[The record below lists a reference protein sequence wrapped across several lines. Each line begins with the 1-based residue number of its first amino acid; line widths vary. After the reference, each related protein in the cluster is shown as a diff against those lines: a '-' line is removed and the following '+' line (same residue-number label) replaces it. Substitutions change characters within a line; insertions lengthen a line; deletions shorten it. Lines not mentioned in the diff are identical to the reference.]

1 MTKTIIAPSIL
12 SADFGNLEND
22 LKKIEESP
30 AEWIHIDVMDGSF
43 VPRITFGTNM
53 VETAAKNCNKYLD
66 THLMIDNPAKH
77 IKDFANAGSHNL
89 TIHLEASRD
98 PEADLK
104 AIKAAGMSA
113 GLSIKPDTPAE
124 EAFPYLGLC
133 DLFLVMT
140 VNPGWSGQSFISD
153 ELNKI
158 SAIRVELN
166 KLNSSCRVQVDGGVN
181 AETGKQCVDAGADIL
196 VSGSYLFSS
205 VDFNKTVEGLSNLG

>member
-12 SADFGNLEND
+12 SADFANLEQD
-22 LKKIEESP
+22 IKKITESP

-53 VETAAKNCNKYLD
+53 VETAAKNSNKYLD

-77 IKDFANAGSHNL
+77 IEDFAKAGSHNL
-89 TIHLEASRD
+89 TIHLEASKD

-113 GLSIKPDTPAE
+113 GLSIKPDTPVE
-124 EAFPYLGLC
+124 EAFPYLALC

-153 ELNKI
+153 GLNKI
-158 SAIRVELN
+158 SAIRKELD
-166 KLNSSCRVQVDGGVN
+166 KLNSDCHVQVDGGID
-181 AETGKQCVDAGADIL
+181 AETGKLCIDAGANVL
-196 VSGSYLFSS
+196 VSGSYLFSAE
-205 VDFNKTVEGLSNLG
+205 DFNQTASNLIAM

>member
-12 SADFGNLEND
+12 SADFGNLEAD
-22 LKKIEESP
+22 LKKITASS

-53 VETAAKNCNKYLD
+53 VELATKTSTKYLD

-77 IKDFANAGSHNL
+77 IEDFAKAGSHNL
-89 TIHLEASRD
+89 TIHLEASNN

-104 AIKAAGMSA
+104 AIKEAGMSA

-124 EAFPYLGLC
+124 KAFPYLKFC

-140 VNPGWSGQSFISD
+140 VNPGWSGQSFINEGLNKISKIRA

-158 SAIRVELN
+158 GSNCHL
-166 KLNSSCRVQVDGGVN
+166 QVDGGIN
-181 AETGKQCVDAGADIL
+181 AETGRLCLEAGANVL
-196 VSGSYLFSS
+196 VSGSYLFTAEN
-205 VDFNKTVEGLSNLG
+205 FNETVSELLTL